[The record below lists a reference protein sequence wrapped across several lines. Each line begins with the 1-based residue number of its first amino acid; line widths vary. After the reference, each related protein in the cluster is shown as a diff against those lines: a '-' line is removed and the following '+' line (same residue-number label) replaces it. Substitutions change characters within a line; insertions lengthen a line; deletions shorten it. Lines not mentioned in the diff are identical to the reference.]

1 MDKKIIQFLFNPIF
15 LKQFLFNA
23 NMPQVVFNTSIDIHD
38 INIGST
44 KEGRL
49 EWYYGRKT
57 KYSV

>member
-1 MDKKIIQFLFNPIF
+1 MDKKIIHFLFNPIF
-15 LKQFLFNA
+15 LNHA